1 MNSLIFYSGLMA
13 TFAVVDAFVPGL
25 GSPSLDI
32 GIAMIMLGFGLA
44 ARNGGKV

>member
-1 MNSLIFYSGLMA
+1 MNSLMFYSGIMA
-13 TFAVVDAFVPGL
+13 IFAIVDTFVPGL
-25 GSPSLDI
+25 GSPCLDI